1 MSRIGDRILTVP
13 ENVTVNVNNDVVS
26 VKGPKGELST
36 EIAKG
41 LSVTV
46 QDGNLTV
53 SRKNDA
59 IKKIN
64 KINKDRA
71 KHYKFYTNRE
81 WKSLDN
87 YDLLVN
93 VDKYG
98 IEDCNKFLESYL
110 KKGK

>member
-1 MSRIGDRILTVP
+1 MYSDD
-13 ENVTVNVNNDVVS
+13 ES
-26 VKGPKGELST
+26 KVKRAVKYYNIP
-36 EIAKG
+36 
-41 LSVTV
+41 
-46 QDGNLTV
+46 
-53 SRKNDA
+53 KNDA